1 MTKIFFFFTE
11 EKMISNKKKKV
22 IFSWSC
28 FQALRREISQQ
39 AALQHKEYGRFFPCN
54 QAYG

>member
-1 MTKIFFFFTE
+1 MTKIYFFFTE